1 MLKVLAVHGL
11 PAAALTAIT
20 LISVSDEIKLG
31 REAQKQ
37 VQASTPRVQGT
48 AASYVS
54 SLGRQM
60 AAKAGGPK
68 YPYSFSVA
76 NYRDLNAFALPGG
89 PVWVN
94 RGVLQAARTE
104 AQVAGVIAHEIAH
117 VAQRHAAQQISKGLI
132 ANGLLGLL
140 GAVLGNAG
148 GARTAQ
154 TGAQVL
160 AGGYLMKFSRDDERE
175 ADRVGAGIMRRAGWD
190 PRGMLEFMQILRE
203 QAGRDPGSV
212 EVFLSSHPSPA
223 ERVDHLRAQL
233 ATMKAGGRR
242 DSAAFQRVRASLA
255 KMPAA
260 PRMPQ
265 AGSRS
270 FGDGPLNTPPNL
282 SNREPWQGQSQQ
294 DADGFHATMQPR
306 CGQTADRRC
315 TVPRSSR

>member
-1 MLKVLAVHGL
+1 MVSGLA
-11 PAAALTAIT
+11 AIT

-37 VQASTPRVQGT
+37 VRESTPQVGGAT
-48 AASYVS
+48 AAYVGS
-54 SLGRQM
+54 VGRQL

-68 YPYSFSVA
+68 YPYGFSVA

-104 AQVAGVIAHEIAH
+104 AQVAGVLAHEIAH
-117 VAQRHAAQQISKGLI
+117 VARRHAAQQISKGVI

-160 AGGYLMKFSRDDERE
+160 AGGYMMKFSRDDERE
-175 ADRVGAGIMRRAGWD
+175 ADRVGADILRRAGWD

-223 ERVDHLRAQL
+223 ERVNQLRTQL
-233 ATMKAGGRR
+233 SRVKVVGRR
-242 DSAAFQRVRASLA
+242 DSAAFRTVRTALA

-260 PRMPQ
+260 PPMP
-265 AGSRS
+265 
-270 FGDGPLNTPPNL
+270 
-282 SNREPWQGQSQQ
+282 
-294 DADGFHATMQPR
+294 
-306 CGQTADRRC
+306 RR
-315 TVPRSSR
+315 R

>member
-1 MLKVLAVHGL
+1 MRGVHG
-11 PAAALTAIT
+11 AVALTAIT
-20 LISVSDEIKLG
+20 LISVADEIKLG

-48 AASYVS
+48 AASYVA
-54 SLGRQM
+54 SLGRQI
-60 AAKAGGPK
+60 AATAGGPK

-94 RGVLQAARTE
+94 RGVLQTAQTE
-104 AQVAGVIAHEIAH
+104 SQVAGVLAHEIAH
-117 VAQRHAAQQISKGLI
+117 VSQRHAAQQISKGMI

-175 ADRVGAGIMRRAGWD
+175 ADRVGVEILRRAGWD
-190 PRGMLEFMQILRE
+190 PRGLLEFMQILRE

-212 EVFLSSHPSPA
+212 EVFLSTHPSPA
-223 ERVDHLRAQL
+223 ERIEQLRAQL
-233 ATMKAGGRR
+233 SRGKKGGRR
-242 DSAAFQRVRASLA
+242 DSAAFQRTRTALG
-255 KMPAA
+255 KLPAA
-260 PRMPQ
+260 PRMP
-265 AGSRS
+265 R
-270 FGDGPLNTPPNL
+270 
-282 SNREPWQGQSQQ
+282 
-294 DADGFHATMQPR
+294 
-306 CGQTADRRC
+306 
-315 TVPRSSR
+315 